1 MAEEQK
7 QEQQAQ
13 QTQPEQQVQ
22 PAEQT
27 IQKKAFLDEE
37 KKSTLIFTIM
47 SILAGYIS
55 YAQKNSYFAIL
66 IMVSLF
72 AVTSFAVI
80 KLFGKKEM
88 NWVLANG
95 GIIYI
100 FLWFVSWILFY
111 NL

>member
-7 QEQQAQ
+7 AEEIKPSEKQEAQ
-13 QTQPEQQVQ
+13 E
-22 PAEQT
+22 
-27 IQKKAFLDEE
+27 KKLFLDEE

-55 YAQKNSYFAIL
+55 YMLKNNYFALL
-66 IMVSLF
+66 IMIALF
-72 AVTSFAVI
+72 AVSSLAVR